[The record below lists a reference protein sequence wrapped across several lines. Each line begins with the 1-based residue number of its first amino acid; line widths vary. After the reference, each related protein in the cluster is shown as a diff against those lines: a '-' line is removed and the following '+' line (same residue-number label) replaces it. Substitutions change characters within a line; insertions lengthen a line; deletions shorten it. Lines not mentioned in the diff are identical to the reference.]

1 MKNIYSHPIISKAV
15 LASLLI
21 FPVIGVGY
29 FPLGNSSR
37 YLSVWAGPIS
47 LLAISY
53 IYFKNQKSLNIY
65 QEAKKAFTPFI
76 SFIPFLGTWIF
87 TTQWHQISPE
97 NDLLSRLIWIYPIF
111 LAAKWFE
118 IKTEHVV
125 WACATGAAIYFLI
138 AFTDIYFFG
147 LQRASG
153 GSNEIHFAYAA
164 TWLAGICILST
175 QNQRASPSKR
185 MIWMACGIFG
195 IAASIL
201 SGTRGALIPI
211 AALCITSML
220 FSRKLSKKIKALA
233 LSSIAITI
241 ISIAFTYQPL
251 INRLLLIKHETITYF
266 SEPTFTFS
274 SIGARLEMW
283 RLTIKTIKE
292 NPLTGFGVSNISDIQ
307 NFTPNI
313 ESRNS
318 ELNSLSHLHSDI
330 LQSLAIGGTILLA
343 GLFST
348 IVALYK
354 NSKNNP
360 LLIWIISS
368 AAMLGLTDLIFFRK
382 IMLSMFLVLY
392 FLTLAGEENEKNTF
406 HR

>member
-53 IYFKNQKSLNIY
+53 IYFKNKKSLNIN

-76 SFIPFLGTWIF
+76 AFTPFLGTWVF

-97 NDLLSRLIWIYPIF
+97 NDLLSRFIWIYPIF

-125 WACATGAAIYFLI
+125 WACAIGAVVYFLI

-175 QNQRASPSKR
+175 QNQRASLKKI
-185 MIWMACGIFG
+185 MTWIACGIFG
-195 IAASIL
+195 IVASIL

-211 AALCITSML
+211 AALCIISIL
-220 FSRKLSKKIKALA
+220 FSRKLSKKIKALT

-241 ISIAFTYQPL
+241 TSIVFTHQPL
-251 INRLLLIKHETITYF
+251 INRLLLIKHETIKYF

-283 RLTIKTIKE
+283 RLIIQTIRTH
-292 NPLTGFGVSNISDIQ
+292 PLIGIGASSPSDIQ
-307 NFTPNI
+307 KFIPNI
-313 ESRNS
+313 ESINP

-330 LQSLAIGGTILLA
+330 LQSLATGGIILLT
-343 GLFST
+343 GLLST
-348 IVALYK
+348 IIALYN
-354 NSKNNP
+354 NSKSNP

-368 AAMLGLTDLIFFRK
+368 AIIFGLTDLIFFRK

-392 FLTLAGEENEKNTF
+392 FLILAGEENEKNTF